1 MPVIAVLTT
10 DVVGSTDLSSGD
22 FDQLMDILQ
31 AELSDLQGDELVHH
45 YELYRGDSAQLVM
58 DYPARALEV
67 AFRLKT
73 AVRQI
78 MPQNMASRRGKSTV
92 FDIRTAIG
100 LGKVESAELNNMT
113 NELPFVRSG
122 RCLDK
127 ITQKGLSMGVFSDQ
141 EQLDAELS
149 TELYLY
155 EWIIE
160 QWSLSAARIV
170 YKKLKGLKEREIAEE
185 FGISQSAVN
194 QHSQATHWNGLRQ
207 MLERYENLIKWYY
220 E

>member
-1 MPVIAVLTT
+1 MPAIAVLTT
-10 DVVGSTDLSSGD
+10 DVVDSTKLSSGD
-22 FDQLMDILQ
+22 FDQLMEVLQ
-31 AELSDLQGDELVHH
+31 AELSDLQEEELVRH
-45 YELYRGDSAQLVM
+45 YELYRGDSAQLVT
-58 DYPARALEV
+58 DYPARALEI

-78 MPQNMASRRGKSTV
+78 MPQDMVSRRGKSTV

-100 LGKVESAELNNMT
+100 LGKVESVELNDIT
-113 NELPFVRSG
+113 NTPPFVRSG
-122 RCLDK
+122 RCLDT
-127 ITQKGLSMGVFSDQ
+127 ITEKGLGTGIFSDQ
-141 EQLDAELS
+141 EQLNAELS

-194 QHSQATHWNGLRQ
+194 QHSQATHWKGLRQ